1 MVCCSSKQRST
12 LKTRSFRAEV
22 QFTQN
27 LEEYVMKRVLVTG
40 SYGQIGTELVGAL
53 RSKYGGQNV
62 IATGRKDPPE
72 ILTRDGPYLH
82 LDVLNVDQL
91 HAILRENEIDIVIHN
106 ASVLSGT
113 GEKNPQLAYRTNIEG
128 SYNVLEAVRILELDQ
143 VMIPS
148 SIAAFGPST
157 PRENT
162 PNDVIMR
169 PTTAY
174 GVSKVFIELW
184 GEYYVKRYGVDFRS
198 LRYPGIISSETPPGG
213 GTTDYAV
220 EIFYEALK
228 NKKYTS
234 FLEEGTYLPMMFM
247 DDCIKCTMDL
257 IHADGSKLKH
267 RSFNITAMSFAPEEI
282 AAEIKKHIPEFEIS
296 YEPDF
301 RQQIAESWPA
311 SIDDSAARE
320 EWGWKPDYDLAAMTK
335 VMLERLSKKLGIR
348 Y

>member
-1 MVCCSSKQRST
+1 M
-12 LKTRSFRAEV
+12 TRF
-22 QFTQN
+22 
-27 LEEYVMKRVLVTG
+27 LVTG

-53 RSKYGGQNV
+53 RKKYGGKNV
-62 IATGRKDPPE
+62 IASGRKKPPE
-72 ILTRDGPYLH
+72 ILTKDGPFLH
-82 LDVLNVDQL
+82 LDILDPNQIHSMLVD
-91 HAILRENEIDIVIHN
+91 NDIDIIIHN
-106 ASVLSGT
+106 ASVLSGV
-113 GEKNPQLAYRTNIEG
+113 GEKNPQLAYRTNVEG
-128 SYNVLEAVRILELDQ
+128 GYNILEAARVLKLDQ

-169 PTTAY
+169 PTSAY
-174 GVSKVFIELW
+174 GVTKVFIELW
-184 GEYYVKRYGVDFRS
+184 GEYYTKRFGVDFRS
-198 LRYPGIISSETPPGG
+198 LRYPGIISSEALPGG

-234 FLEEGTYLPMMFM
+234 FLDKGTYLPMMYM
-247 DDCIKCTMDL
+247 PDCIKCTIDL
-257 IHADGSKLKH
+257 IEADESKLKH

-282 AAEIKKHIPEFEIS
+282 AAEIKKHIPEFEMS

-301 RQQIAESWPA
+301 RQAIAETWPA
-311 SIDDSAARE
+311 SLDDSVATE
-320 EWGWKPDYDLAAMTK
+320 EWGWTPDYDLAAMTK
-335 VMLERLSKKLGIR
+335 DMLEKLSKKLGIK

>member
-1 MVCCSSKQRST
+1 
-12 LKTRSFRAEV
+12 
-22 QFTQN
+22 
-27 LEEYVMKRVLVTG
+27 MKRVLVTG

-143 VMIPS
+143 VIIPS

-335 VMLERLSKKLGIR
+335 VMLERLSKKLGIG

>member
-1 MVCCSSKQRST
+1 M
-12 LKTRSFRAEV
+12 TRF
-22 QFTQN
+22 
-27 LEEYVMKRVLVTG
+27 LVTG

-53 RSKYGGQNV
+53 RKKYGGKNV
-62 IATGRKDPPE
+62 IASGRKKPPE
-72 ILTRDGPYLH
+72 ILTKDGPYLH
-82 LDVLNVDQL
+82 LDILDPNQIHSMLVD
-91 HAILRENEIDIVIHN
+91 NDIDIIIHN
-106 ASVLSGT
+106 ASVLSGV
-113 GEKNPQLAYRTNIEG
+113 GEKNPQLAYRTNVEG
-128 SYNVLEAVRILELDQ
+128 GYNILEAARVLKLDQ

-169 PTTAY
+169 PTSAY
-174 GVSKVFIELW
+174 GVTKVFIELW
-184 GEYYVKRYGVDFRS
+184 GEYYTKRFGVDFRS
-198 LRYPGIISSETPPGG
+198 LRYPGIISSEALPGG

-234 FLEEGTYLPMMFM
+234 FLDKGTYLPMMYM
-247 DDCIKCTMDL
+247 PDCIKCTMDL
-257 IHADGSKLKH
+257 IEADESKLKH

-282 AAEIKKHIPEFEIS
+282 AAEIKKHIPEFEMS

-301 RQQIAESWPA
+301 RQAIAETWPA
-311 SIDDSAARE
+311 SLDDSVATE
-320 EWGWKPDYDLAAMTK
+320 EWGWTPDYDLAAMTK
-335 VMLERLSKKLGIR
+335 DMLEKLSKKLGIK

>member
-1 MVCCSSKQRST
+1 M
-12 LKTRSFRAEV
+12 TR
-22 QFTQN
+22 
-27 LEEYVMKRVLVTG
+27 LLVTG

-53 RSKYGGQNV
+53 RKKYGGKNV
-62 IATGRKDPPE
+62 IATGRKKPPE
-72 ILTRDGPYLH
+72 ILTKDGPYFH
-82 LDVLNVDQL
+82 LDILDPNQIHSMLVD
-91 HAILRENEIDIVIHN
+91 NDIDIVIHN
-106 ASVLSGT
+106 ASVLSGV
-113 GEKNPQLAYRTNIEG
+113 GEQNPQLAYRTNVEG
-128 SYNVLEAVRILELDQ
+128 AYNILEAVRILKLDQ

-157 PRENT
+157 PKKNT

-169 PTTAY
+169 PTSAY

-184 GEYYVKRYGVDFRS
+184 GEYYTKRYGLDFRS
-198 LRYPGIISSETPPGG
+198 LRYPGIISSEALPGG

-234 FLEEGTYLPMMFM
+234 FLDKGTYLPMMYM
-247 DDCIKCTMDL
+247 PDCIKCTMDL
-257 IHADGSKLKH
+257 IAAPVEKLVH

-282 AAEIKKHIPEFEIS
+282 AAEIKKHIPEFEIT

-301 RQQIAESWPA
+301 RQAIAESWPA
-311 SIDDSAARE
+311 SLDDSVARE
-320 EWGWKPDYDLAAMTK
+320 EWGWKPDYDLPAMVK
-335 VMLERLSKKLGIR
+335 DMLDNLSKKLGIK

>member
-1 MVCCSSKQRST
+1 M
-12 LKTRSFRAEV
+12 TRF
-22 QFTQN
+22 
-27 LEEYVMKRVLVTG
+27 LVTG
-40 SYGQIGTELVGAL
+40 SYGQIGTELVGAM
-53 RSKYGGQNV
+53 REKYGGDNV
-62 IATGRKDPPE
+62 IATGRKKPPE
-72 ILTRDGPYLH
+72 ILLKDGPYMH
-82 LDVLNVDQL
+82 LDILDANQL
-91 HAILRENEIDIVIHN
+91 HSMIVDNDIDIIIHN
-106 ASVLSGT
+106 ASVLSGV
-113 GEKNPQLAYRTNIEG
+113 GEKNPQLAYRTNVEG
-128 SYNVLEAVRILELDQ
+128 AYNVLEAARILKLDQ

-169 PTTAY
+169 PTSAY
-174 GVSKVFIELW
+174 GVTKVFIELW
-184 GEYYVKRYGVDFRS
+184 GEYYSKRFGVDFRS
-198 LRYPGIISSETPPGG
+198 LRYPGIISAEALPGG

-234 FLEEGTYLPMMFM
+234 FLDKGTYLPMMYM
-247 DDCIKCTMDL
+247 DDCIKCTIDL
-257 IHADGSKLKH
+257 IEADENKLKH
-267 RSFNITAMSFAPEEI
+267 RSFNITAMSFAPEDI

-301 RQQIAESWPA
+301 RQAIAESWPA

-320 EWGWKPDYDLAAMTK
+320 EWGWKPDFDLASMTK
-335 VMLERLSKKLGIR
+335 DMLEKLSKKLGIK

>member
-1 MVCCSSKQRST
+1 M
-12 LKTRSFRAEV
+12 TRF
-22 QFTQN
+22 
-27 LEEYVMKRVLVTG
+27 LVTG
-40 SYGQIGTELVGAL
+40 SYGQIGTELVGSL
-53 RSKYGGQNV
+53 RKKYGGKNV
-62 IATGRKDPPE
+62 TATGRKKPPE
-72 ILTRDGPYLH
+72 ILTKDGPYLH
-82 LDVLNVDQL
+82 LDILDPNQIHSMLVD
-91 HAILRENEIDIVIHN
+91 NDIDIVIHN
-106 ASVLSGT
+106 ASVLSGV
-113 GEKNPQLAYRTNIEG
+113 GEKNPQLAYRTNVEG
-128 SYNVLEAVRILELDQ
+128 GYNILEAARVLKLDQ

-169 PTTAY
+169 PTSAY
-174 GVSKVFIELW
+174 GVTKVFIELW
-184 GEYYVKRYGVDFRS
+184 GEYYTKRFGVDFRS
-198 LRYPGIISSETPPGG
+198 LRYPGIISSEALPGG

-234 FLEEGTYLPMMFM
+234 FLDKGTYLPMMYM
-247 DDCIKCTMDL
+247 PDCIKCTIDL
-257 IHADGSKLKH
+257 IEADESKLKH

-282 AAEIKKHIPEFEIS
+282 AAEIKKHIPEFEMS

-301 RQQIAESWPA
+301 RQAIAETWPA
-311 SIDDSAARE
+311 SLDDSVATE

-335 VMLERLSKKLGIR
+335 DMLDNLSKKLGVK

>member
-1 MVCCSSKQRST
+1 M
-12 LKTRSFRAEV
+12 TRF
-22 QFTQN
+22 
-27 LEEYVMKRVLVTG
+27 LVTG

-53 RSKYGGQNV
+53 RKKYGGKNV
-62 IATGRKDPPE
+62 IATGRKKPPE
-72 ILTRDGPYLH
+72 ILTKDGPYLH
-82 LDVLNVDQL
+82 LDILDPNQIHSMFVD
-91 HAILRENEIDIVIHN
+91 NDIDIVIHN
-106 ASVLSGT
+106 ASVLSGV
-113 GEKNPQLAYRTNIEG
+113 GEKNPQLAYRTNVEG
-128 SYNVLEAVRILELDQ
+128 GYNILEAARVLKLDQ

-169 PTTAY
+169 PTSAY
-174 GVSKVFIELW
+174 GVTKVFIELW
-184 GEYYVKRYGVDFRS
+184 GEYYTKRFGVDFRS
-198 LRYPGIISSETPPGG
+198 LRYPGIISSEALPGG

-234 FLEEGTYLPMMFM
+234 FLDKGTYLPMMYM
-247 DDCIKCTMDL
+247 PDCIKCTIDL
-257 IHADGSKLKH
+257 IEADESKLKH

-282 AAEIKKHIPEFEIS
+282 AAEIKKHIPEFEMS

-301 RQQIAESWPA
+301 RQAIAETWPA
-311 SIDDSAARE
+311 SLDDSVATE
-320 EWGWKPDYDLAAMTK
+320 EWGWTPDYDLAAMTK
-335 VMLERLSKKLGIR
+335 DMLEKLSKKLGIK